1 MKICRRLKWMVP
13 NYFFSLSNS
22 QKVGDLTQHKKLHVD
37 KTKLDFKCDMCEYA
51 SYAKKYL
58 NAHVIKVHRGKEH
71 YKHICEHCGKKFLY
85 PFDLKQH
92 HVIISQLKAK
102 L

>member
-1 MKICRRLKWMVP
+1 M
-13 NYFFSLSNS
+13 
-22 QKVGDLTQHKKLHVD
+22 GDLTQHKKLHVD
-37 KTKLDFKCDMCEYA
+37 KTKLDFKCDMCDYA
-51 SYAKKYL
+51 SYAKKYV

>member
-1 MKICRRLKWMVP
+1 
-13 NYFFSLSNS
+13 
-22 QKVGDLTQHKKLHVD
+22 
-37 KTKLDFKCDMCEYA
+37 MCEYA

-92 HVIISQLKAK
+92 HVIISQVKAK

>member
-1 MKICRRLKWMVP
+1 MKPPVLLTI
-13 NYFFSLSNS
+13 FSNS
-22 QKVGDLTQHKKLHVD
+22 QEVGTLNQHKKNFHVD
-37 KTKLDFKCDMCEYA
+37 KTKRDFKCDKCDYA
-51 SYAKKYL
+51 SYAKKYV
-58 NAHVIKVHRGKEH
+58 NAHVIKVHRGKDN